1 MVKRPVIGRMEEAA
15 ATPAPTGLAPLSTV
29 VATGTA
35 VAPKLVLQFDATQA
49 EPPLENLFLSK
60 GGTLAGAASRGET
73 EFAVSGAAAAHVA
86 QLSDGFST
94 TVRLALPEG
103 MATPSVDAAMTVD
116 VDNRAKLMVTS
127 LRDGAAINGTIVQSM
142 SGQGAIYLANLMRAA
157 TGNATIP
164 LTYANWA
171 AHTAVVAASNVRLVD
186 EDGRQFKVHFVEH
199 PERDTV
205 LAHAEGLVGK
215 WAEGAWAMR
224 TAEDGLRYKYSPTL
238 TKCIAKQPV
247 GINDTGF
254 DLVHNVLE
262 MNTPYSWATVDSLM
276 ANAIQVD
283 LEFIAEDIATFLGET
298 KVPGLKA
305 AAHGR
310 VLGSALSMIAALTI
324 SYRADGRTRVTPE
337 GTDAVAAESWLQR
350 APTPI
355 EGNDCDGGAILT
367 QSIANAIARAP
378 PDVLQKH
385 EYVNAVRNVLHPY
398 YTVGVTVL
406 GASGASAETAEAS
419 GREQSVAGHAATL
432 MIPTLTLLG
441 AIEKGAAAH
450 VGGSPVLDAARR
462 DEAATARLRSC
473 FGTGVLATLP
483 EEERMALATWE
494 SARVHAED
502 LVSFGV
508 EGTTPAS
515 PILYATGQTAL
526 DSEANARK
534 DVRAFTKAAPNIGRS
549 IKILHVGGSDASNPH
564 KFYHDFVEF
573 DVARGHPLWSGAEV
587 RAAGVAGT
595 QFVLSRPPNRVSG
608 AISAAGATPRD
619 LVTREFAAVPLVIA
633 NEETAGVLDYASDEA
648 ALHVMP
654 PREPGFRLSQFQSG
668 QLQKSLASLAALDD
682 AFNGGDDAGG
692 HTVAYVLAYN
702 SLVNNPLAV
711 QHFCDQLKRVAVSG
725 TVDALD
731 VEGLATTHDGAE
743 AGKFVVINVC
753 IPV

>member
-1 MVKRPVIGRMEEAA
+1 MD
-15 ATPAPTGLAPLSTV
+15 PAPTGLAPLPAANI
-29 VATGTA
+29 VANG
-35 VAPKLVLQFDATQA
+35 APVKLVLQFDATQA

-73 EFAVSGAAAAHVA
+73 EFAVSGADVAHVA
-86 QLSDGFST
+86 RLSDSFST
-94 TVRLALPEG
+94 TVSVALPEH
-103 MATPSVDAAMTVD
+103 MATPSTNAAMTVEI
-116 VDNRAKLMVTS
+116 DNRAKLMVTS

-142 SGQGAIYLANLMRAA
+142 SGQGAIYLANLLRAA

-186 EDGRQFKVHFVEH
+186 ADGRQFKVHFVEN

-205 LAHAEGLVGK
+205 LAHAETLVGK

-276 ANAIQVD
+276 SNAIQVD
-283 LEFIAEDIATFLGET
+283 LEFIPEDIATFLGET
-298 KVPGLKA
+298 KAPGLKA
-305 AAHGR
+305 ATHGR
-310 VLGSALSMIAALTI
+310 VLGTALSMVAALTI

-337 GTDAVAAESWLQR
+337 GTESVAAESWLQR
-350 APTPI
+350 SPTPI
-355 EGNDCDGGAILT
+355 EGNDCDGGAVLT

-378 PDVLQKH
+378 PEVLSKY
-385 EYVNAVRNVLHPY
+385 EYINAVRNVIHPY

-406 GASGASAETAEAS
+406 GAAGASAETAETAS
-419 GREQSVAGHAATL
+419 REQSLAGHAATL
-432 MIPTLTLLG
+432 MIPTLALLD
-441 AIEKGAAAH
+441 AIDKGAAAS
-450 VGGSPVLDAARR
+450 VGGAPVLDPSKREAASAARL
-462 DEAATARLRSC
+462 ASC
-473 FGTGVLATLP
+473 FGADVLATLP
-483 EEERMALATWE
+483 DEERLSLASWG
-494 SARVHAED
+494 SAKLHATD

-515 PILYATGQTAL
+515 SILYATGQTAIESEVNSAK
-526 DSEANARK
+526 DS
-534 DVRAFTKAAPNIGRS
+534 RAFEKASPNIGRS
-549 IKILHVGGSDASNPH
+549 IKILHVGGAEASNPH

-573 DVARGHPLWSGAEV
+573 DIARGHPLWSGTEV
-587 RAAGVAGT
+587 RAVGVAST
-595 QFVLSRPPNRVSG
+595 QFVLTRPPNRVSG
-608 AISAAGATPRD
+608 AISAAGASPRD
-619 LVTREFAAVPLVIA
+619 VVTREFTAVPLVVA
-633 NEETAGVLDYASDEA
+633 NEETASVLDFASEEA

-654 PREPGFRLSQFQSG
+654 PRAPGFKLSQFQSE
-668 QLQKSLASLAALDD
+668 QLSKSLESLASLDD
-682 AFNGGDDAGG
+682 AFNSGEDADG

-702 SLVNNPLAV
+702 SLVNNPLSV
-711 QHFCDQLKRVAVSG
+711 EHFCSQLKRVAVSG

-731 VEGLATTHDGAE
+731 IAGMASTHDGAE
-743 AGKFVVINVC
+743 AGKFVVINAC